1 MQIPA
6 DRGVIGGVSGDDIG
20 RPNRQSG
27 SASTTQRGVI
37 MRIKLGYFTPILG
50 AAVAAIAISA
60 APLASADTSTPPG
73 TPQQSCS
80 SSGGGTVCQS
90 PGNVQIND
98 APGPVQFYPYGGE
111 AFLL

>member
-1 MQIPA
+1 MTSVVRIA
-6 DRGVIGGVSGDDIG
+6 
-20 RPNRQSG
+20 NLKRQYN
-27 SASTTQRGVI
+27 SARSDHANQ
-37 MRIKLGYFTPILG
+37 LGYFTPILG

-73 TPQQSCS
+73 TLQQSCS